1 MAVILPFNRARL
13 QERNALDEA
22 EEQAAAARR
31 TPGERVEMS
40 LDLSQL
46 VRELAHAT
54 GADQAAE
61 MRSDLAEKAHLYAA
75 PLRILAARR

>member
-1 MAVILPFNRARL
+1 MILPFNRARL
-13 QERNALDEA
+13 RERNALDDA
-22 EEQAAAARR
+22 EEQAAAAQR

-54 GADQAAE
+54 GADQATST
-61 MRSDLAEKAHLYAA
+61 RSDLAEKARLYAE

>member
-1 MAVILPFNRARL
+1 MILPFNRARL

-22 EEQAAAARR
+22 EEQAAAAQR

-46 VRELAHAT
+46 VRELARAT
-54 GADQAAE
+54 GADQATST
-61 MRSDLAEKAHLYAA
+61 RSDLAEKARLYAE